1 MGKRSRCVCSVMLG
15 ALFVVQVLCT
25 DSAVHVPL
33 SCSAC
38 ETVCCLSCSY
48 WLVLDKTTTT
58 LSMCGN
64 GRKGRFLH
72 HHGDTMTR
80 CVGEGGGGWE
90 EGRQASVLQEPGK
103 VLMDEV
109 MSVCLSVCLSVC
121 VSCTQ
126 VLDAQF
132 NPYAKNALVTCGVK
146 HIKFWKLCGNS
157 LTAKKGIF
165 GKAGTSVCMCAHWC
179 VSVTSGCMSV

>member
-1 MGKRSRCVCSVMLG
+1 MWKWKEGKILASSRGHNDKVCG
-15 ALFVVQVLCT
+15 
-25 DSAVHVPL
+25 
-33 SCSAC
+33 
-38 ETVCCLSCSY
+38 
-48 WLVLDKTTTT
+48 
-58 LSMCGN
+58 G
-64 GRKGRFLH
+64 
-72 HHGDTMTR
+72 
-80 CVGEGGGGWE
+80 GGGGWE
-90 EGRQASVLQEPGK
+90 EGRQAAVLQEPGE
-103 VLMDEV
+103 VLMGEV

-179 VSVTSGCMSV
+179 VSVTLECMSV